1 MNPWLWGAVGMLVC
15 VVPCGIATFRGS
27 PMERLLGLEMMGVV
41 ATMFLLVMAE
51 AMGNANFYDLGLT
64 MSLLAFGGAIV
75 FTRFL
80 ERWL

>member
-1 MNPWLWGAVGMLVC
+1 VNLWLWASVGMLMC
-15 VVPCGIATFRGS
+15 VVPCGIASFRGS
-27 PMERLLGLEMMGVV
+27 AIERLLGLEMMGVV

-64 MSLLAFGGAIV
+64 MALLAFGGGV
-75 FTRFL
+75 VYTRFL